1 MADASGTNGAVTYSV
16 QEPAV
21 QKHFALECE
30 VFCGVNFALPI

>member
-1 MADASGTNGAVTYSV
+1 MADPSRTNGAATFSV

-30 VFCGVNFALPI
+30 VCCRVNFTLPI